1 MKIPSLFSKSPK
13 HRRFSFTPR
22 FYDEQEYERKER
34 EERIRQE
41 VLGRQ
46 AKGNTGDDSELSD
59 PDLYGYRTRIA
70 GSFKSNSRRSISGKS
85 SSSTMMIRFMLF
97 AFMLVWVITYLQYGN
112 VAFYGLLFIIP
123 IYLYIR
129 RGERRT
135 NR

>member
-1 MKIPSLFSKSPK
+1 
-13 HRRFSFTPR
+13 
-22 FYDEQEYERKER
+22 
-34 EERIRQE
+34 
-41 VLGRQ
+41 
-46 AKGNTGDDSELSD
+46 
-59 PDLYGYRTRIA
+59 
-70 GSFKSNSRRSISGKS
+70 
-85 SSSTMMIRFMLF
+85 MMIRFMLF